1 MAVEFKV
8 SHSYSFDVYP
18 SPILG
23 TGFSNCTVLSIMDHD
38 SAALQVDTM
47 ALHAQVYP
55 YLPTGTPDDPTLFT
69 YLKIRLPSGDTTI
82 LGSSWVNMATVQ
94 EITRTTIVAAIKN
107 VTPND
112 LDTVR
117 RVLLA
122 NGFEHIELTTK

>member
-55 YLPTGTPDDPTLFT
+55 FLPAGTPDDPTLAT
-69 YLKIRLPSGDTTI
+69 YIKIRLPSGDTTI
-82 LGSSWVNMATVQ
+82 LGSTWINTSTVK
-94 EITRTTIVAAIKN
+94 EIKRTTIVATIKD

-112 LDTVR
+112 LDTIR

-122 NGFEHIELTTK
+122 NGFEHIDLTTK

>member
-94 EITRTTIVAAIKN
+94 EITRTTIVATIKN

>member
-38 SAALQVDTM
+38 SAALQVDTI

-55 YLPTGTPDDPTLFT
+55 YLPIGTPDDPTLFT

-94 EITRTTIVAAIKN
+94 EITRTTIVATIKN